1 MERITDKGTDD
12 RGGDVYGTAYQRRT
26 VKQLKSFNDNSKDL
40 HKKSKEDND
49 LTIEVN
55 MLSDEIQCLKEE
67 RARAKDE
74 VQELTKQLEKA
85 NDKIKC
91 LKEELTE
98 VTLWVQRHPRDSE
111 HDNQKVVTR
120 IANIHINLLQGLIR
134 TKFLQDAAAKCRKL
148 KEGLP
153 EENVEEV
160 KKKLQSG

>member
-1 MERITDKGTDD
+1 M
-12 RGGDVYGTAYQRRT
+12 
-26 VKQLKSFNDNSKDL
+26 
-40 HKKSKEDND
+40 
-49 LTIEVN
+49 TIEVN

-120 IANIHINLLQGLIR
+120 IANTHINLLQGLIR
-134 TKFLQDAAAKCRKL
+134 NKFLQDAAAKCRKL
-148 KEGLP
+148 KESLP

-160 KKKLQSG
+160 KKMLQSG

>member
-1 MERITDKGTDD
+1 M
-12 RGGDVYGTAYQRRT
+12 
-26 VKQLKSFNDNSKDL
+26 
-40 HKKSKEDND
+40 
-49 LTIEVN
+49 TIEVN

-111 HDNQKVVTR
+111 HDNQKVVTC
-120 IANIHINLLQGLIR
+120 ITNMHIGFLQGLIR
-134 TKFLQDAAAKCRKL
+134 TKFLKRCMCQV
-148 KEGLP
+148 P
-153 EENVEEV
+153 
-160 KKKLQSG
+160 

>member
-1 MERITDKGTDD
+1 MSFDK
-12 RGGDVYGTAYQRRT
+12 VAA
-26 VKQLKSFNDNSKDL
+26 LKWSA
-40 HKKSKEDND
+40 
-49 LTIEVN
+49 T
-55 MLSDEIQCLKEE
+55 QTKEE
-67 RARAKDE
+67 MVEVMCEMAKRTKDAELKVEELQRQIALATEDKVEEEPAQNTMSDE

-98 VTLWVQRHPRDSE
+98 VTLWVQHHPRDSE

-120 IANIHINLLQGLIR
+120 IANHHINLLQGLIR

-160 KKKLQSG
+160 KKMLQSG